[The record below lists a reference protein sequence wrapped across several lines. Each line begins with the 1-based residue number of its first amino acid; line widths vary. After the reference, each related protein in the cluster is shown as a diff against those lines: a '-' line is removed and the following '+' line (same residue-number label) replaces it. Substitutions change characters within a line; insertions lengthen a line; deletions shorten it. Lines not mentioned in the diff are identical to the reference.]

1 MKYAIMIMTGMF
13 FCFLS
18 AYMHELDM
26 LAGCEKTGVLY
37 TWSNANPIQCKSKGE
52 NK

>member
-1 MKYAIMIMTGMF
+1 MKYAIMFATGVF
-13 FCFLS
+13 LCCLS

-37 TWSNANPIQCKSKGE
+37 TWSNTHPIKCKEKG
-52 NK
+52 ND